1 MNGRTRRKLYKLIAD
16 RDGEYCKCCQALKW
30 EKLLVLD
37 HRDNNSFNNNPEN
50 LQILCKRCNYLKN
63 PREPPD
69 ECVSEC
75 ESSDQT
81 SELAVNR
88 LKEPMFKQYVAT
100 RINESGQV
108 PEEDLVNA
116 GAERLDLSPVTTK
129 RYLNKLC
136 SSDGIY
142 ERASSGKTA
151 FIRYKKEISQI

>member
-1 MNGRTRRKLYKLIAD
+1 MNGPTRLKLYKLVAD
-16 RDGEYCKCCQALKW
+16 RDGEYCRCCGVLAW
-30 EKLLVLD
+30 ERQLIID
-37 HRDNNSFNNNPEN
+37 HIDNNSSNNNPEN
-50 LQILCKRCNYLKN
+50 LQLLCRACNYLKN
-63 PREPPD
+63 PRRPVD

-75 ESSDQT
+75 ESADQT

-100 RINESGQV
+100 RINESGQA

-142 ERASSGKTA
+142 ERASSGKTVV
-151 FIRYKKEISQI
+151 IRYKKALSQI